1 MRLTLLAAVLLF
13 SLHTCL
19 AVVPLSASLA
29 VVPPVSASL
38 PVVPVSASLPVDST
52 AKSPV
57 NNTVHGK
64 GKGTVGFI
72 SGLLLGPVGLG
83 GVYLFSHNRAQR
95 KAAKKGCIIF
105 ATAVV
110 VAALCWLIVLGAKN
124 GGGFGSISSNRSGGS
139 GSRSSGGSGSSSSVG
154 SSRASGSGGSH
165 SSNSNWASNLN
176 FPGSGSSSTSTKKP
190 VTTQLP
196 VDWPSLIFLIH

>member
-1 MRLTLLAAVLLF
+1 MRLTLLAAVLLL

-19 AVVPLSASLA
+19 AVVPLSS
-29 VVPPVSASL
+29 
-38 PVVPVSASLPVDST
+38 SLPVDFT

-57 NNTVHGK
+57 NNIVHGK

-95 KAAKKGCIIF
+95 KAAKKSCIIF

-110 VAALCWLIVLGAKN
+110 AAALCWLIVLGAKN

-139 GSRSSGGSGSSSSVG
+139 GSRSSGGS
-154 SSRASGSGGSH
+154 SRASGSGGSH

-176 FPGSGSSSTSTKKP
+176 FPSSGSSSSSTKKKP
-190 VTTQLP
+190 VPTQLP